1 MLIFV
6 SLCAT
11 KSMGLNE
18 GAEGRNPIAHNDSSR
33 SICLNEGA
41 EGRNPIAHN
50 DLELGF
56 FLNSEK

>member
-33 SICLNEGA
+33 SITRSRIRLFLEFG
-41 EGRNPIAHN
+41 EIATI
-50 DLELGF
+50 
-56 FLNSEK
+56 FLM

>member
-1 MLIFV
+1 MRV
-6 SLCAT
+6 
-11 KSMGLNE
+11 NE

-33 SICLNEGA
+33 SITRSRIGIPL
-41 EGRNPIAHN
+41 PIMIALDLLP